1 MIEQVFSA
9 ANFSPQ
15 AAVLG
20 NGEFL
25 PMEIVGKWLSR
36 VQYVVCCDGA
46 AAQADAH
53 GIVPD
58 AIVGDGD
65 SISDAMRAKYADIL
79 HFESEQEFNDQTKAV
94 RFLVKRGINRI
105 VILCSAGKRE
115 DHALGNISLLT
126 YYLQH
131 GIMAVMPTP
140 YGIFVPCKDCASL
153 ETEVGQQVSVF
164 NISATGIKSQNLKY
178 DCYDFTM
185 LWQGT
190 LNEATDKIVRI
201 SASGYY
207 LVYLANI

>member
-1 MIEQVFSA
+1 MKEPVFSVS
-9 ANFSPQ
+9 NYLPQ

-25 PMEIVGKWLSR
+25 PMEIMDKWLAR
-36 VQYVVCCDGA
+36 VSYVVCCDGA
-46 AAQADAH
+46 TAQADIH

-65 SISDAMRAKYADIL
+65 SISEAMRTKYTNIL

-94 RFLVKRGINRI
+94 RFLAKKGINRI

-131 GIMAVMPTP
+131 GIMAIMPTP
-140 YGIFVPCKDCASL
+140 YGVFVPCKDCVSL

-164 NISATGIKSQNLKY
+164 NINATGIKSQNLKY
-178 DCYDFTM
+178 SCYDFTM

-190 LNEATDKIVRI
+190 LNEATDNVVRI
-201 SASGYY
+201 SANGYY
-207 LVYLANI
+207 LVYLANV